1 MLTLRV
7 SQLTSFFLPGSD
19 GKYYEV
25 VKSNFERADRSTV
38 VRTSTTCKV
47 TNAYLLSHYND
58 LLFN

>member
-1 MLTLRV
+1 MPLV
-7 SQLTSFFLPGSD
+7 NIFPHPHSD

-25 VKSNFERADRSTV
+25 VKSNFERADRFTV

>member
-1 MLTLRV
+1 MTHQLLTLYA
-7 SQLTSFFLPGSD
+7 SLPSD

>member
-1 MLTLRV
+1 MPLVNIFPR
-7 SQLTSFFLPGSD
+7 PCSD

-25 VKSNFERADRSTV
+25 VKSNFERADRFTV